1 MKPREHAELLLLAAL
16 WGGSFLFMRI
26 AAGEFGPLALVALRT
41 GVAALMLVPL
51 LAWRGGLGEL
61 RGRWRAVAL
70 VGALNSALPFVAFA
84 YAALAITAGLS
95 SIFNATV
102 PLWGALIARAW
113 LGERLGVPRATGLAI
128 GFAGVLALG
137 WGKAS
142 WQGGAVSS
150 AGAIVACLA
159 ATAMYGFAAHY
170 TRRRL
175 TGVTPLAV
183 AAGSQLASVV
193 MLAPLAAL
201 AWPATAPSPLAWGA
215 ALLLGSL
222 CTGVAYVLYFRLI
235 ASAGAAQAMAV
246 TYLIPLFGV
255 FWGWLALDEPV
266 TAEMGAGGA
275 AILLGT
281 ALATGMLAPR
291 AATPRAL
298 TRD

>member
-16 WGGSFLFMRI
+16 WGGSFLFMRV

-41 GVAALMLVPL
+41 GVAAMLLVPL
-51 LAWRGGLGEL
+51 LAWRGGLDEW
-61 RGRWRAVAL
+61 RGRWHRVVL

-113 LGERLGVPRATGLAI
+113 LGERLGSARAAGLAV

-137 WGKAS
+137 WRQAGG
-142 WQGGAVSS
+142 QGGAVSS
-150 AGAIVACLA
+150 AGAIAACLA

-175 TGVTPLAV
+175 ADVTPLAV
-183 AAGSQLASVV
+183 AAGSQLASVAL
-193 MLAPLAAL
+193 LAPLAVL
-201 AWPATAPSPLAWGA
+201 AWPATTPSPQAWGA
-215 ALLLGSL
+215 ALLLGLL

-266 TAEMGAGGA
+266 TAQMGAGGA

-291 AATPRAL
+291 RPAAPAL